1 MMLSQVGLLVLS
13 GLVIIL
19 IFVLI
24 RLYLKVI
31 SLGNSF
37 AKLGFVVREDA
48 KKYFNEAS
56 DKIVETN
63 HQFQEVYKQL
73 IHDGTL
79 TALAEAGEKMEKNII
94 ASHQEASKIV
104 LEARINAQR
113 IIAAGKNEATATSEQ
128 ALSQSAETIR
138 WVMQQFTGRTLNL
151 DDHQQIIEKLMDDY
165 INEQRK

>member
-1 MMLSQVGLLVLS
+1 M
-13 GLVIIL
+13 
-19 IFVLI
+19 
-24 RLYLKVI
+24 
-31 SLGNSF
+31 
-37 AKLGFVVREDA
+37 
-48 KKYFNEAS
+48 
-56 DKIVETN
+56 
-63 HQFQEVYKQL
+63 
-73 IHDGTL
+73 
-79 TALAEAGEKMEKNII
+79 EKMEKNII

-151 DDHQQIIEKLMDDY
+151 DDHQQIIDKLMDDY